1 MMLIKD
7 KKELYKQL
15 SNFNPDCIFCKKVK
29 ITNIRTNE
37 TKLFKDCIV
46 IKDNYENIY
55 YIVEC
60 INNKLKAYPYNHQIH
75 LLDMDLTGE
84 RL

>member
-1 MMLIKD
+1 MYQRY
-7 KKELYKQL
+7 ESTFSY
-15 SNFNPDCIFCKKVK
+15 FNPDCILCKKIK
-29 ITNIRTNE
+29 ITNIQTNE

-46 IKDNYENIY
+46 IKDNYEDIY

-60 INNKLKAYPYNHQIH
+60 INNKLKVYPYNHQIH
-75 LLDMDLTGE
+75 LLDMDLTGD